1 MTDRTRRPEVPR
13 QRPSLQQQVF
23 GSAHHVQDRLA
34 QLLHRLVSSGLD
46 AKIFKNHIDI
56 WISNE
61 QARGVGETLEE
72 EPQEEP
78 LQHTGIEE

>member
-13 QRPSLQQQVF
+13 QQPSLQQQVF

-34 QLLHRLVSSGLD
+34 QLLHRLVSSSLD

-56 WISNE
+56 GIWISNE
-61 QARGVGETLEE
+61 QDRSVG